1 MVSNLGKTLEKM
13 EKKATE
19 RGIEK
24 GKIEVAKN
32 LLKMGL
38 TIEQV
43 SIGTGISK
51 EKVEEIRKE
60 VIM

>member
-1 MVSNLGKTLEKM
+1 MVSNLGKTLDKM
-13 EKKATE
+13 ERKATE

-24 GKIEVAKN
+24 GKVEVAKN

-38 TIEQV
+38 TVDQV

-51 EKVEEIRKE
+51 EKVEELRKE

>member
-1 MVSNLGKTLEKM
+1 MLSNLGRTLDKM
-13 EKKATE
+13 ERKAV
-19 RGIEK
+19 EK

-32 LLKMGL
+32 LLKMEL
-38 TIEQV
+38 TVDQV

-51 EKVEEIRKE
+51 EKVEKLRKE